1 MKKRL
6 LTAALAAAL
15 GSGAALAEDPA
26 KSYIPDF
33 HGYIRSGIGATD
45 GGGDQSCFQSNGADT
60 KYRLGNECETYME
73 IVLGKSMWE
82 QNDQSFYVDTRIAYK
97 SAQQNDWSE
106 DPGDGSGS
114 NSDDISANRALTAHP
129 YRDSVVSVREANA
142 QYKGVIP
149 GQPKSTLWAG
159 KKFYQRHDIHM
170 ADFYYWDLSGPGV
183 GLEYWTL
190 GPGDLSLAWVRNTDG
205 PWVNGIGT
213 DFYNDEIIRPNVIN
227 NVLSARYANLNINK
241 DGSLEVGI
249 EYGTADLTN
258 DQDSVRALELE
269 TGEIVRLAPFNYENG
284 WLFTAEH
291 TQANWLGGNGFNKF
305 IVQYGT
311 GSMAATGNNNTHN
324 SSNGGADFYGRD
336 FDGNSTVLPTLDYMW
351 RVLDHGTVELGNR
364 IEMMY
369 AVWYEAKKRD
379 NATLADGL
387 PATGSG
393 GEKNWFSIGIR
404 PIFRWSDVMNTALEI
419 GYDNVNFD
427 GDYAGGGLT
436 DTDIED
442 IEAQGLNPDD
452 FRSCA
457 TRNDNCELFKVTL
470 AQQWQAGPSIWARPV
485 IRIFATYADWNEG
498 NFPQTPGII
507 SADDNSGLTFGAQME
522 AWW

>member
-1 MKKRL
+1 MKIRL
-6 LTAALAAAL
+6 SAAALAAVL
-15 GSGAALAEDPA
+15 GSGAVLADDPA
-26 KSYIPDF
+26 TSYVPDF

-73 IVLGKSMWE
+73 LVLGKSMWE
-82 QNDQSFYVDTRIAYK
+82 QDDQSFYVDTRIAYK

-114 NSDDISANRALTAHP
+114 NSDAISADRAITAHP

-205 PWVNGIGT
+205 PWVNGQGT
-213 DFYNDEIIRPNVIN
+213 EFYNDEILRPNVIN
-227 NVLSARYANLNINK
+227 NVLSTRYANLNVNK
-241 DGSLEVGI
+241 DGSLEIGV

-258 DQDSVRALELE
+258 DQDTARVRVLES
-269 TGEIVRLAPFNYENG
+269 GEVEYLGKFEYNNG
-284 WLFTAEH
+284 WLFTLEH

-305 IVQYGT
+305 IVQYAT
-311 GSMAATGNNNTHN
+311 GSMAATGNNNTHS
-324 SSNGGADFYGRD
+324 SSNAGANFYGYD
-336 FDGNSTVLPTLDYMW
+336 IDGNPTILPSLDYMW
-351 RVLDHGTVELGNR
+351 RVLDHGTVEIGKR

-369 AVWYEAKKRD
+369 AAWYESKVRND
-379 NATLADGL
+379 ATLADGL

-404 PIFRWSDVMNTALEI
+404 PIFRWTDVMNTALEI
-419 GYDNVNFD
+419 GYDNVNFN
-427 GDYAGGGLT
+427 GGYAGYGLSADDIVNVPEGLT
-436 DTDIED
+436 
-442 IEAQGLNPDD
+442 ADD
-452 FRSCA
+452 LRSCA
-457 TRNDNCELFKVTL
+457 TLNDSCDLFKVTL

-485 IRIFATYADWNEG
+485 IRLFVTYAQWNSG
-498 NFPQTPGII
+498 NYPQTPGII
-507 SADDNSGLTFGAQME
+507 SASDTSGVTYGAQME